1 MKRAG
6 WILGP
11 LLCCVS
17 AGVAAR
23 PLQCPAAITVSESAA
38 QSPGWTVSAPKV
50 THPFAGIAFVN
61 GPQGE
66 EEATLHRDGEK
77 QAGKHLM
84 QTWQLADY
92 RDRPL
97 YLLGLYTDTAVT
109 LSADL
114 PEPLKI
120 CELTFPYNKL
130 QGVIIDPDDPPRMS
144 CR

>member
-11 LLCCVS
+11 LLCC
-17 AGVAAR
+17 AA
-23 PLQCPAAITVSESAA
+23 PAIAAQSPQCPAAITVSESAA
-38 QSPGWTVSAPKV
+38 RPPGWTVSAPKV
-50 THPFAGIAFVN
+50 THPLAGIAVVN

-66 EEATLHRDGEK
+66 EDAALHPDGEK
-77 QAGKHLM
+77 QAGKHLT
-84 QTWQLADY
+84 QSWQLADY

-97 YLLGLYTDTAVT
+97 HLLCRYADTAVT

-114 PEPLKI
+114 PEPLKM

-130 QGVIIDPDDPPRMS
+130 QGVIIDPDDPLRMS